1 MIITYGDCEC
11 SYYSWCMGNVLLSS
25 RRRHTRCAL
34 VTGVQ
39 SCALPIF
46 GIKSLPFRF
55 RKAQEV
61 IDACTTT
68 ALTIMILI
76 IDNHRKQRARSTYT
90 AHLTHDRRDVARGNM
105 LKNACR
111 AHQVD
116 GVVRKAGG
124 PRIARRTDR
133 KSVV

>member
-1 MIITYGDCEC
+1 
-11 SYYSWCMGNVLLSS
+11 MGG
-25 RRRHTRCAL
+25 
-34 VTGVQ
+34 VTK
-39 SCALPIF
+39 PILIMKV
-46 GIKSLPFRF
+46 GIKSFPFRF

-124 PRIARRTDR
+124 PRIARRTVIHAHFLKIR
-133 KSVV
+133 SEEHTSEIPSLMSR